1 MKIQAF
7 ASKELP
13 ELQKKLYKRVH
24 GVQNIVSPG
33 SNTIIYTIPYA
44 WVKITGMEIIAG
56 DNLDTISVEILD
68 STAGTYSTIPN
79 YKLNQ
84 FAYNINIAKDY
95 YEHKS
100 EYDADLYLN
109 MQIKITYTSI
119 SITNKTIGLNFIMN
133 EVI

>member
-13 ELQKKLYKRVH
+13 ELQKKLFKRVH
-24 GVQNIVSPG
+24 GIQNLVDSG
-33 SNTIIYTIPYA
+33 SNIILYSIPYA
-44 WVKITGMEIIAG
+44 WVKITGMEIING
-56 DNLDTISVEILD
+56 ENLDQVSVEILD
-68 STAGTYSTIPN
+68 STTGTYSTIPN

-84 FAYNINIAKDY
+84 FAYNINVSKDY

-100 EYDADLYLN
+100 EYDADLYAN
-109 MQIKITYTSI
+109 MQIRITYNSLTA
-119 SITNKTIGLNFIMN
+119 KTIGINFIMN

>member
-24 GVQNIVSPG
+24 GIQSVVSSGGNI
-33 SNTIIYTIPYA
+33 ILYTVPYA
-44 WVKITGMEIIAG
+44 WVKITGMEVIAG
-56 DNLDTISVEILD
+56 DNLDTIDVEILD
-68 STAGTYSTIPN
+68 SVTGTYTTIAN

-84 FAYNINIAKDY
+84 FAFSINVSKDY

-100 EYDADLYLN
+100 EYDADLYVN
-109 MQIKITYTSI
+109 MQIKITYNSVAAAD
-119 SITNKTIGLNFIMN
+119 KTIGINFIMN
-133 EVI
+133 EVV